1 MFFIKI
7 RDIARPLLKETNK
20 TLKKIEKLL
29 YNTLAYLNIIKS
41 SVLKSVL
48 QAVLTENQEEKF
60 ATGVLKL
67 VIKKYG
73 TLMANLVDSETKKIV
88 STITL
93 KEVEITPEI
102 SQALISFSTQI
113 QTAQI
118 AEQIQSVQ
126 VAIEEV

>member
-102 SQALISFSTQI
+102 SQALIGFSTQI